1 MSDGVRIRPA
11 EQTDVPLLLSL
22 IIELADYERAA
33 DQVTGTQDGLHSAL
47 FGPRPCAEA
56 VIAEVDRAPAGF
68 ALFFRAFSSW
78 LCQPSLHLEDLY
90 LRPEFRGNGVGLA
103 LLSHLAALAID
114 RGCAR
119 LEWAVLGWNSPAI
132 EFYERVGA
140 RHLDEWQTFRV
151 SGRELARLARAS
163 DVTEG

>member
-1 MSDGVRIRPA
+1 LRNGVRIRPA
-11 EQTDVPLLLSL
+11 EQTDVALLLSM
-22 IIELADYERAA
+22 ITELADYDRAA
-33 DQVTGTQDGLHSAL
+33 DQVSGTEDGLHSAL

-68 ALFFRAFSSW
+68 ALFFPTFSTW

-90 LRPEFRGNGVGLA
+90 LRPEYRGSGVGLA
-103 LLSHLAALAID
+103 LLSHLAGIAIE

-151 SGRELARLARAS
+151 SGPELAELARAS
-163 DVTEG
+163 DLADE